1 MVRLRQ
7 FNAGFKSPM
16 TEKEL
21 QQTVCTAQRKA
32 GYQYS
37 NEKLIALLGIT
48 EEEQSVI
55 GLFAVP
61 QHRPNATRDE
71 VRKALREGRDSKIVE
86 LHESGISQSEIAR
99 QLKINR
105 KTVARVLKDFRAS
118 NEVEQTE
125 ETIDQGGNVSN
136 FGSINDCL
144 IGEEGLVWEEE
155 EEVYIQEG
163 QSDYISRTEVP
174 DNMPS
179 SMQKKWNRSILVL
192 PRPGPS

>member
-61 QHRPNATRDE
+61 QHKAFIRPNATRDE
-71 VRKALREGRDSKIVE
+71 VRKARREGRDSKIVE

-136 FGSINDCL
+136 FGSI
-144 IGEEGLVWEEE
+144 
-155 EEVYIQEG
+155 
-163 QSDYISRTEVP
+163 TE
-174 DNMPS
+174 
-179 SMQKKWNRSILVL
+179 
-192 PRPGPS
+192 